1 MDSENEVV
9 IVDDNSSTTN
19 GIGFNGNHEETLEMR
34 TRSKVAGEEDST
46 KPKLRSNR
54 NVSTT
59 AVAQTATVSSEKA
72 TADNEKKDSKKANQR
87 AVVTDEVN
95 SKKELA
101 LSAVTVDSNS
111 DRMNS
116 KESSTTS
123 GGAASTTARS
133 NAQDTKAAS
142 NSSVVTRKNKASD
155 EETGIN
161 AATSQ
166 AAGKKRTSDREDDSG
181 INSRASSVSN
191 EDFTPRMRTR
201 SSRSSDIATTST
213 PLQHKKGQ
221 ARMPLSTYDFE
232 DVTFDEEELTTVK
245 PPTSSA
251 GSLKRKAVLYI
262 EEMDDDDS
270 IINGNEPLQK
280 RPALAERSSSN
291 LIYEL
296 FNPLRKLPWKL
307 KFGIGPRSETAV
319 AEVDAAT
326 YNSMDSPP
334 VALSEAPKTTV
345 LSQDVRNENSSPGN
359 ANDSSATCK
368 IM

>member
-9 IVDDNSSTTN
+9 IVDDNSPTTN
-19 GIGFNGNHEETLEMR
+19 GIGFNGNHEETSEMR

-59 AVAQTATVSSEKA
+59 AVAQAGTVTSERA

-95 SKKELA
+95 SKRELT
-101 LSAVTVDSNS
+101 LSAATVDSNS

-116 KESSTTS
+116 KESSST
-123 GGAASTTARS
+123 GGAASTTARG

-142 NSSVVTRKNKASD
+142 SSNVVTRKNKASD

-161 AATSQ
+161 AATAQ
-166 AAGKKRTSDREDDSG
+166 AAGKKKTSDREDDSG

-232 DVTFDEEELTTVK
+232 EVTFDEEELTTTK
-245 PPTSSA
+245 PPASSA
-251 GSLKRKAVLYI
+251 GKRKAVLYI
-262 EEMDDDDS
+262 EEMDDDD
-270 IINGNEPLQK
+270 NVVNENEPLQK
-280 RPALAERSSSN
+280 RPALAERSSTN
-291 LIYEL
+291 LIYEI

-319 AEVDAAT
+319 AEADAAT
-326 YNSMDSPP
+326 HNSMDSTP
-334 VALSEAPKTTV
+334 VASSEAPKTTV
-345 LSQDVRNENSSPGN
+345 LSQGVRNENLSPGDGED
-359 ANDSSATCK
+359 ASTCK
-368 IM
+368 VM